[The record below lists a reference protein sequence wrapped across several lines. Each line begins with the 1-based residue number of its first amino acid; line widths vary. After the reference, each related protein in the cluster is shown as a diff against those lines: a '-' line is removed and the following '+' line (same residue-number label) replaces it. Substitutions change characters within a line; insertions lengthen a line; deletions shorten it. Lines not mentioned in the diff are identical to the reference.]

1 MSRRI
6 RIVEFYEDNPS
17 DVDVCRGLDGCEEV
31 LEELLYIAEKLVS
44 LRLAGIEPDEVELM
58 ELLYIAED
66 LYRCVNGDGHGAED
80 CEV

>member
-6 RIVEFYEDNPS
+6 RIVELYESNPS
-17 DVDVCRGLDGCEEV
+17 GADVCKGLDGCEEV

-66 LYRCVNGDGHGAED
+66 LYRCVNGNGDGAWS
-80 CEV
+80 